1 LGWFSYKAV
10 DKGGGHV
17 TGTIE
22 ASDRKSAVVALSG
35 RGQFVIELSSF
46 GGPAFAGASA
56 EKALRRMEAEA
67 TGADGGRK
75 VGVGS
80 RTALTRRLS
89 LGAGRISSKDILA
102 ITAQLSTA
110 LRAGLPLLNGLELIR
125 DQQHN
130 AQYAVSLT
138 GHGLRQG
145 AMREMLDEVVSAVR
159 SGQSLSEAMGKHP
172 KIFSPLYLSM
182 IRVGE
187 TGGILEHTTTQLAA
201 ILARD
206 EKVKSNIKN
215 ASAYP
220 IFVLCLGLVSVTIVI
235 TWILPK
241 ILATIT
247 GGVAVLPWPTR
258 ILLGLSDFIKALFTT
273 FFGWIVLALIVAG
286 LYYAVRWTRTTRG
299 RIIMDTFKLKV
310 PILGSVL
317 RTIAVGRFARA
328 LGALTKG
335 GVTILETLGVVRDT
349 LGNELLGREIDSV
362 AEKVKRGESLGGPL
376 GESGYFPPLLVQ
388 IVSIGEQTGK
398 LDELL
403 LNAADTFD
411 ADADAAISR
420 FMAIFPAILIL
431 LLALIIGFIIAATL
445 LPIVVM
451 ELGGGRF

>member
-1 LGWFSYKAV
+1 MGWFSYKAV

-22 ASDRKSAVVALSG
+22 ASDRKSAVVAVQ
-35 RGQFVIELSSF
+35 RTGQFVIEL
-46 GGPAFAGASA
+46 
-56 EKALRRMEAEA
+56 AEA
-67 TGADGGRK
+67 AGADGERK
-75 VGVGS
+75 AVLDLS
-80 RTALTRRLS
+80 RRLS
-89 LGAGRISSKDILA
+89 LGGGRISSKDILA
-102 ITAQLSTA
+102 ITTQLSTA
-110 LRAGLPLLNGLELIR
+110 LRAGLPLLNALELIR
-125 DQQHN
+125 DQQHK
-130 AQYAVSLT
+130 V
-138 GHGLRQG
+138 G
-145 AMREMLDEVVSAVR
+145 MREILDEIVSAVR
-159 SGQSLSEAMGKHP
+159 SGQSLSEAMGKYP
-172 KIFSPLYLSM
+172 KVFNPLYLSM

-187 TGGILEHTTTQLAA
+187 TGGILEATSTQLAA

-258 ILLGLSDFIKALFTT
+258 ILLGLSDFIKRLFTT
-273 FFGWIVLALIVAG
+273 FFGWIALALIVAG
-286 LYYAVRWTRTTRG
+286 LYYAIRWTRTTG
-299 RIIMDTFKLKV
+299 RIKWDTFKLKV

-328 LGALTKG
+328 LGALTRG

-431 LLALIIGFIIAATL
+431 LLALVIGFIIAATL

>member
-1 LGWFSYKAV
+1 MSWFSYKAV

-46 GGPAFAGASA
+46 GDPAFAGASA

-89 LGAGRISSKDILA
+89 LGAGSPFSGVLRRMRISSKDILA
-102 ITAQLSTA
+102 ITTQLSTA

-125 DQQHN
+125 DQQHK
-130 AQYAVSLT
+130 
-138 GHGLRQG
+138 GG
-145 AMREMLDEVVSAVR
+145 MREMLDEIVKAVR
-159 SGQSLSEAMGKHP
+159 SGQSLSEAMGKYP
-172 KIFSPLYLSM
+172 KVFNPLYLSM

-247 GGVAVLPWPTR
+247 GGVAILPWPTR
-258 ILLGLSDFIKALFTT
+258 ILLGLSDFIKALFTK
-273 FFGWIVLALIVAG
+273 FYGWIALALIVAG
-286 LYYAVRWTRTTRG
+286 LYYAVRWTRTARG

-431 LLALIIGFIIAATL
+431 LLALVIGFIIAATL
-445 LPIVVM
+445 LPIIVM